1 MKVEAQTTSKM
12 RNASTTEQAKTIE
25 KTVNSTIQ
33 IVN

>member
-1 MKVEAQTTSKM
+1 MKVEAQTTSKI
-12 RNASTTEQAKTIE
+12 RNASTAEQTKPIE